1 MADRRQAKRPC
12 ILSEAELE
20 ARRVEYVRRR
30 AAGIAYLRNPLAPG
44 ALEEVLR
51 PFQQKHKAAT
61 VIQSHVRS
69 RIVRNVCGVC
79 LECERSLALGSSCLD
94 DWPRSRC
101 CYCLRFWQFCKT
113 RGAKKIERLAAA
125 DSYDIESLM
134 TLKMADLGMH
144 KMDFKTSPSPHETL
158 AQPASSVKK
167 ASAGSCGH
175 HDVLWLR
182 ILGPSLGCIKI

>member
-101 CYCLRFWQFCKT
+101 CYCLRYWQFCKT
-113 RGAKKIERLAAA
+113 RGAPTDPFFFLRGVDSEVGPEGWRVYRWSRNRSNTAPTSGSAA
-125 DSYDIESLM
+125 
-134 TLKMADLGMH
+134 
-144 KMDFKTSPSPHETL
+144 
-158 AQPASSVKK
+158 
-167 ASAGSCGH
+167 
-175 HDVLWLR
+175 
-182 ILGPSLGCIKI
+182 

>member
-30 AAGIAYLRNPLAPG
+30 AAGIAYLRNPSAPG
-44 ALEEVLR
+44 ALEEILR

-79 LECERSLALGSSCLD
+79 LECERSLALADPSCLD
-94 DWPRSRC
+94 WPRGRC
-101 CYCLRFWQFCKT
+101 CYCLRYWQFCKT
-113 RGAKKIERLAAA
+113 RGARPTDPFFFLRGVDSEVGPEGWRVYRWSNTAPTSGSAA
-125 DSYDIESLM
+125 
-134 TLKMADLGMH
+134 
-144 KMDFKTSPSPHETL
+144 
-158 AQPASSVKK
+158 
-167 ASAGSCGH
+167 
-175 HDVLWLR
+175 
-182 ILGPSLGCIKI
+182 